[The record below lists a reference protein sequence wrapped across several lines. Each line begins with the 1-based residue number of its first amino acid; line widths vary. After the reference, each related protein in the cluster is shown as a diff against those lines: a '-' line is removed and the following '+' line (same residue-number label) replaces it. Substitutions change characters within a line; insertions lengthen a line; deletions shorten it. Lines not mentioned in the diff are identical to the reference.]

1 MKFKDLLE
9 KGEGTI
15 YLVSIKKP
23 YKVEV
28 YDSLIMTRG
37 EFYERYENNGYWTHY
52 RKPDR
57 PENIIL
63 KRKSHDKRNSMRNG
77 HPRPVD
83 FSSMCNCIDLSPRE
97 LDKTSHKSWGVIAFT
112 EKEEA
117 CDYVID
123 KIKRKK
129 LEYNGMLLNANKLK
143 FSL

>member
-1 MKFKDLLE
+1 MTFKDLLD

-15 YLVSIKKP
+15 YLVNIKKP

-37 EFYERYENNGYWTHY
+37 EFHERYENNGYWTYY
-52 RKPDR
+52 RRPDN
-57 PENIIL
+57 PEDIIL
-63 KRKSHDKRNSMRNG
+63 KRKSHDKRNNMRNG

-83 FSSMCNCIDLSPRE
+83 FSGFCSCITLRPTE
-97 LDKTSHKSWGVIAFT
+97 LDSTSYKSWGVIAFT
-112 EKEEA
+112 NKEDA

>member
-1 MKFKDLLE
+1 MTFKDLLE

-15 YLVSIKKP
+15 YLVNIKKP

-37 EFYERYENNGYWTHY
+37 EFHERYENNGYWTYY
-52 RKPDR
+52 RRPDN
-57 PENIIL
+57 PEDIIL
-63 KRKSHDKRNSMRNG
+63 KRKSHDKRNNMRNG

-83 FSSMCNCIDLSPRE
+83 FSGLCSCITLRPTE
-97 LDKTSHKSWGVIAFT
+97 LDSTSYKSWGVIAFT
-112 EKEEA
+112 EKEDA